1 LHKNTFNPP
10 NFQRYS
16 YLFLSGTDIPT
27 TNCPIPNPRFLF
39 RFQCLTAHESSEI
52 ISVKDPVSPNL
63 SEKALR
69 CLISAVKLFFWFPKP
84 VLPSRSCSILSQR
97 FLGGGTRMTCRI
109 NLQLT
114 HLCIL
119 IAGIFPE
126 DRVFSFQ
133 GSAEEVHL
141 LPLTPEK
148 TVGREPRENEK
159 AENSFLCL
167 EK

>member
-1 LHKNTFNPP
+1 
-10 NFQRYS
+10 
-16 YLFLSGTDIPT
+16 
-27 TNCPIPNPRFLF
+27 
-39 RFQCLTAHESSEI
+39 
-52 ISVKDPVSPNL
+52 
-63 SEKALR
+63 
-69 CLISAVKLFFWFPKP
+69 
-84 VLPSRSCSILSQR
+84 
-97 FLGGGTRMTCRI
+97 MTCRI

-119 IAGIFPE
+119 IAGIFPG

-159 AENSFLCL
+159 AGNSFLCL
-167 EK
+167 EKWPNMIYDLATRR